1 MPELPEVEI
10 VKQGLLK
17 NIRGLTVK
25 KVSVFSEKLRFRI
38 PENIISDLEKKKI
51 KGILRRGK
59 HGIILTNGQY
69 HLHFHLGMTG
79 YFKIFENRYIK
90 NKHDHLMINFHNH
103 TSLIYNDVRKFGY
116 FSMLKKPIDIANF
129 KNLGFEPNHL
139 FLEKKRINRKFSGK
153 SRTIK
158 NILLDQT
165 IISGIGNIYACE
177 ILYDA
182 KILPTRS
189 GNNIKKNELNKI
201 LESAVK
207 VLNKAIEKGGTTI
220 RDYKNIEGNLGYFQ
234 NEFKVY
240 DRKGLPCFKCE
251 SLIIR
256 IKQSG
261 RSTYYCPN
269 CQI

>member
-1 MPELPEVEI
+1 MYE
-10 VKQGLLK
+10 
-17 NIRGLTVK
+17 
-25 KVSVFSEKLRFRI
+25 
-38 PENIISDLEKKKI
+38 
-51 KGILRRGK
+51 RR
-59 HGIILTNGQY
+59 
-69 HLHFHLGMTG
+69 
-79 YFKIFENRYIK
+79 
-90 NKHDHLMINFHNH
+90 
-103 TSLIYNDVRKFGY
+103 
-116 FSMLKKPIDIANF
+116 
-129 KNLGFEPNHL
+129 
-139 FLEKKRINRKFSGK
+139 
-153 SRTIK
+153 
-158 NILLDQT
+158 
-165 IISGIGNIYACE
+165 
-177 ILYDA
+177 
-182 KILPTRS
+182 
-189 GNNIKKNELNKI
+189 NNIKKNELNKI